1 MAVVKKSSGKWRMCT
16 NFTDINN
23 ACPKDSFLLPRIDM
37 LVDSTSALIWEENG
51 VQKLV
56 YFTNRALWGVDERYT
71 RIEKLAF
78 AIVISARRLR
88 PYFKAHTIWVLIEH
102 LPRRTLYKL
111 NTSVRLVNWAVEF
124 SEFDIKYL
132 PKTTTNLYIINWLAV
147 INHFCLVLKSIIACS
162 Y

>member
-56 YFTNRALWGVDERYT
+56 YFTNRAL
-71 RIEKLAF
+71 
-78 AIVISARRLR
+78 
-88 PYFKAHTIWVLIEH
+88 
-102 LPRRTLYKL
+102 
-111 NTSVRLVNWAVEF
+111 
-124 SEFDIKYL
+124 
-132 PKTTTNLYIINWLAV
+132 
-147 INHFCLVLKSIIACS
+147 
-162 Y
+162 